1 MYFVCILTLCL
12 GSHAGRA
19 MYDMKENMKDTNRTE
34 ENYNFLHRTGG
45 VIEWPVEYAQVG
57 KVDKIGMRSHTH
69 GRYVGRDLCLHRR
82 TFSWCLKTT

>member
-1 MYFVCILTLCL
+1 MTLCL
-12 GSHAGRA
+12 GSHAGRG

-57 KVDKIGMRSHTH
+57 KVRRIVGQDRHALTHT
-69 GRYVGRDLCLHRR
+69 RTLC
-82 TFSWCLKTT
+82 WP